1 MCRTAAICIG
11 LQSVC
16 LSNRMYG
23 DVFMW
28 ERTRQVRK
36 EREEKREK
44 RCVRCVVCVYKSVR
58 YVLFTPPCLSLS
70 RPSPCLSVR
79 LCLSV
84 RPVHPTT
91 CCPVHFNGESHLLP
105 RCFGYQL
112 NHSMCVCLCVCVRAC
127 VFAWL
132 YASIC
137 LLHVCVLYAQNL
149 RILFGR
155 LHACA
160 NACVCACV
168 CVCACMCVCAH
179 VCVCVCVC
187 VTGGD
192 RSSVGS
198 SGSVTS
204 VRSSGSGQSAGSAHI
219 LHAQAE
225 GVKVRHTHTQTHTPS
240 HTQTL

>member
-127 VFAWL
+127 VRVCLRDCMHPSVCCMCAFCMHKI
-132 YASIC
+132 YAYC
-137 LLHVCVLYAQNL
+137 LGGCMHVRMHVFVRA
-149 RILFGR
+149 
-155 LHACA
+155 
-160 NACVCACV
+160 
-168 CVCACMCVCAH
+168 CACMCVCAH

-187 VTGGD
+187 VCVLQVETAAVWAVLGAWPVWGHQAA
-192 RSSVGS
+192 
-198 SGSVTS
+198 
-204 VRSSGSGQSAGSAHI
+204 VRAPA
-219 LHAQAE
+219 
-225 GVKVRHTHTQTHTPS
+225 VHTFSMHR
-240 HTQTL
+240 LRG